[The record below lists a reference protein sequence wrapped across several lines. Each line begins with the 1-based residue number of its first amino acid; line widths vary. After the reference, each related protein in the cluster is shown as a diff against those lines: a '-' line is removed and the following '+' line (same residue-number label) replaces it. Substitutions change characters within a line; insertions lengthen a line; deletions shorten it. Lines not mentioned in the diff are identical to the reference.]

1 MKINKQRLLLVA
13 FAAVVFTVIVWT
25 FLPKPI
31 PVEVVRVTRGPVQAT
46 VDHEGRTQVKAAEAA
61 KRRAIPALDRTRVAS
76 EQAKTELDRAQKP
89 YVEGAM
95 AYQELDSA
103 ELKSS
108 TADEELKAADFSV
121 RLRHFNSSRRK
132 PCSAAKRTHLEAE
145 ILSGVSENETVLVHP
160 SDKIQNTPRIQERKS

>member
-76 EQAKTELDRAQKP
+76 EQAKTEPDRAQKL
-89 YVEGAM
+89 YVEAAM
-95 AYQELDSA
+95 SHQELDNA
-103 ELKSS
+103 ELKSR
-108 TADEELKAADFSV
+108 TADDELKAADFGAQIAT
-121 RLRHFNSSRRK
+121 FE
-132 PCSAAKRTHLEAE
+132 LEQAQAV
-145 ILSGVSENETVLVHP
+145 LSGEKNRS
-160 SDKIQNTPRIQERKS
+160 